1 MTIKRPKR
9 DSYPSEP
16 DFLIA
21 CLRYLDAKHPGR
33 EGQRR
38 RVAAWKR
45 WSEQPDTDALRDEIR
60 DLVMLD
66 RSLTEAEEVAL
77 LELVAAWHRTKHR
90 TTTTETES
98 TK

>member
-1 MTIKRPKR
+1 MSIKRPKR
-9 DSYPSEP
+9 ENYPSEP

-45 WSEQPDTDALRDEIR
+45 WNGEHSTDALRDQIR

-66 RSLTEAEEVAL
+66 RSLTEAEEVEL
-77 LELVAAWHRTKHR
+77 LDLVAAWHRTKHR
-90 TTTTETES
+90 TITTEGN